1 MPQALTKLRIAG
13 YTHAGMRREYNQD
26 HIGFDQELGIA
37 VLADGMGGHKA
48 GEIAAHMTV
57 KFVLEKLQKFVLQ
70 KTSVSITGSQLLE
83 FVSTTISS
91 SNAEIFRTQQEQEAY
106 KGMGTTIVAT
116 LVIGSHI
123 YVGHVGDSRL
133 YLYRNR
139 KVKRLTKDHSVV
151 QDLIDRGF
159 YTEREAR
166 EANVG
171 HVVTRAM
178 GTKSAVDVDT
188 AEVPRLPYDLLML
201 CSDGLTDMVSDWQ
214 IAETIAENITD
225 LDLAAKK
232 LIALANQNG
241 GKDNISV
248 ILMQT

>member
-201 CSDGLTDMVSDWQ
+201 CSDGLTDMISDWQ

>member
-1 MPQALTKLRIAG
+1 MDQAQILVKIAG
-13 YTHAGMRREYNQD
+13 YTDTGMRREYNQD
-26 HIGFDQELGIA
+26 HIGFDQELGVA

-48 GEIAAHMTV
+48 GEVAAHMAV
-57 KFVLEKLQKFVLQ
+57 KTVLESLKKLILQ
-70 KTSVSITGSQLLE
+70 ETSVSITGSQLLE
-83 FVSTTISS
+83 FVSNTISS
-91 SNAEIFRTQQEQEAY
+91 SNSEIFRAQEAEEAY
-106 KGMGTTIVAT
+106 KGMGTTIVAA
-116 LVIGSHI
+116 LVVGSQV

-133 YLYRNR
+133 YLYRSR
-139 KVKRLTKDHSVV
+139 TLRRLTKDHSLV

-166 EANVG
+166 GANVG
-171 HVVTRAM
+171 HVVTRAL
-178 GTKSAVDVDT
+178 GTRLDVEVDT
-188 AEVPRLPYDLLML
+188 AEETLEPYDLLML

-214 IAETIAENITD
+214 IAEIIDENCND
-225 LDLAAKK
+225 LELATKK

>member
-1 MPQALTKLRIAG
+1 MPQTLTKLRIAG
-13 YTHAGMRREYNQD
+13 YTPAGMRREYNQD

-57 KFVLEKLQKFVLQ
+57 KFVLEKLQKLVLQ

-201 CSDGLTDMVSDWQ
+201 CSDGLTDMISDWQ

>member
-1 MPQALTKLRIAG
+1 MPQAETLIRIAG
-13 YTHAGMRREYNQD
+13 YTDTGMRREYNQD

-48 GEIAAHMTV
+48 GEVAAHMAV
-57 KFVLEKLQKFVLQ
+57 KFVVEKLRKLVLQ
-70 KTSVSITGSQLLE
+70 ETSVSITGSQLLE
-83 FVSTTISS
+83 FVSNTISS
-91 SNAEIFRTQQEQEAY
+91 SNAEIYRAQEEELAY
-106 KGMGTTIVAT
+106 RGMGTTIVAAM
-116 LVIGSHI
+116 VVGSQL

-139 KVKRLTKDHSVV
+139 TVKRLTKDHSLV

-166 EANVG
+166 GANVG

-178 GTKSAVDVDT
+178 GTRSDVDVDT
-188 AEVPRLPYDLLML
+188 AEETLQPYDLLLL

-214 IAETIAENITD
+214 IAEAIDENITD
-225 LDLAAKK
+225 LDLAAKN
-232 LIALANQNG
+232 LIAIANRNG

>member
-1 MPQALTKLRIAG
+1 MSETQTLLKIAG
-13 YTHAGMRREYNQD
+13 YTDTGLRREYNQD

-48 GEIAAHMTV
+48 GEVAAHMAV
-57 KFVLEKLQKFVLQ
+57 KFVLEKLRKFVLQ
-70 KTSVSITGSQLLE
+70 ENSVSITGSQLLE
-83 FVSTTISS
+83 FVSNTISS
-91 SNAEIFRTQQEQEAY
+91 SNTEIYSAQEAEEAY

-116 LVIGSHI
+116 VVMGSQV

-133 YLYRNR
+133 YLYRSR
-139 KVKRLTKDHSVV
+139 TLQRLTKDHSLV

-166 EANVG
+166 SANVG
-171 HVVTRAM
+171 HVVTRAL
-178 GTKSAVDVDT
+178 GTRP
-188 AEVPRLPYDLLML
+188 EVEVEANEEQLQAYDLLLL

-214 IAETIAENITD
+214 IAEIIDENIAD
-225 LDLAAKK
+225 LEVAAKK
-232 LIALANQNG
+232 LIALANHYG

>member
-1 MPQALTKLRIAG
+1 MSETQTLLKIAG
-13 YTHAGMRREYNQD
+13 YTDTGLRREYNQD

-48 GEIAAHMTV
+48 GEVAAHMAV
-57 KFVLEKLQKFVLQ
+57 KFVLEKLRKFVLQ
-70 KTSVSITGSQLLE
+70 ENSVSITGSQLLE
-83 FVSTTISS
+83 FVSNTISS
-91 SNAEIFRTQQEQEAY
+91 SNTKIYSAQEAEEAY

-116 LVIGSHI
+116 VVMGSQV

-133 YLYRNR
+133 YLYRSR
-139 KVKRLTKDHSVV
+139 TLQRLTKDHSLV

-166 EANVG
+166 SANVG
-171 HVVTRAM
+171 HVVTRAL
-178 GTKSAVDVDT
+178 GTRP
-188 AEVPRLPYDLLML
+188 EVEVEANEEQLQAYDLLLL

-214 IAETIAENITD
+214 IAEIIDENIAD
-225 LDLAAKK
+225 LEVAAKK
-232 LIALANQNG
+232 LIALANHYG

>member
-1 MPQALTKLRIAG
+1 MSETQTLLKIAG
-13 YTHAGMRREYNQD
+13 YTDTGLRREYNQD

-48 GEIAAHMTV
+48 GEIAAHMAV
-57 KFVLEKLQKFVLQ
+57 KFVLDKLRKFVLQ
-70 KTSVSITGSQLLE
+70 ENSVSITGSQLLE
-83 FVSTTISS
+83 FVSNTISS
-91 SNAEIFRTQQEQEAY
+91 SNAEIYSAQEAEEAY

-116 LVIGSHI
+116 VVIGSQI

-139 KVKRLTKDHSVV
+139 TVQRLTKDHSLV

-166 EANVG
+166 SASVG
-171 HVVTRAM
+171 HVVTRAL
-178 GTKSAVDVDT
+178 GTRPEVEVD
-188 AEVPRLPYDLLML
+188 ANEEPLKAYDLLLL

-214 IAETIAENITD
+214 IAEVIDENIAD
-225 LDLAAKK
+225 LEVAAKK
-232 LIALANQNG
+232 LIALANHYG

>member
-57 KFVLEKLQKFVLQ
+57 KFVLEKLRKFVLQ

-91 SNAEIFRTQQEQEAY
+91 SNAEIFRTQQEQELY

-116 LVIGSHI
+116 LIIGSHI

-188 AEVPRLPYDLLML
+188 AEIPRLPYDLLML

-248 ILMQT
+248 ILMQS

>member
-1 MPQALTKLRIAG
+1 
-13 YTHAGMRREYNQD
+13 
-26 HIGFDQELGIA
+26 
-37 VLADGMGGHKA
+37 
-48 GEIAAHMTV
+48 
-57 KFVLEKLQKFVLQ
+57 VLEKLQKFVLQ

-201 CSDGLTDMVSDWQ
+201 CSDGLTDMISDWQ

>member
-13 YTHAGMRREYNQD
+13 YTDAGMRREYNQD

-48 GEIAAHMTV
+48 GEIAAQMTV

-70 KTSVSITGSQLLE
+70 KTSVSITGAQLLE

>member
-1 MPQALTKLRIAG
+1 MSETQTLLKIAG
-13 YTHAGMRREYNQD
+13 YTDTGLRREYNQD

-48 GEIAAHMTV
+48 GEIAAHMAV
-57 KFVLEKLQKFVLQ
+57 KFVLDKLRKFVLQ
-70 KTSVSITGSQLLE
+70 ENSVSITGSQLLE
-83 FVSTTISS
+83 FVSNTISS
-91 SNAEIFRTQQEQEAY
+91 SNAEIYSAQEAEEAY

-116 LVIGSHI
+116 VVIGSQI

-139 KVKRLTKDHSVV
+139 TVQRLTKDHSLV

-166 EANVG
+166 SASVG
-171 HVVTRAM
+171 HVVTRAL
-178 GTKSAVDVDT
+178 GTRPEVEVD
-188 AEVPRLPYDLLML
+188 ANEEPLQAYDLLLL

-214 IAETIAENITD
+214 IAEVIDENIAD
-225 LDLAAKK
+225 LEVAAKK
-232 LIALANQNG
+232 LIALANHYG
-241 GKDNISV
+241 GKDNISI

>member
-1 MPQALTKLRIAG
+1 MSETQTLLKIAG
-13 YTHAGMRREYNQD
+13 YTDTGLRREYNQD

-48 GEIAAHMTV
+48 GEVAAHMAV
-57 KFVLEKLQKFVLQ
+57 KFVLEKLRKFVLQ
-70 KTSVSITGSQLLE
+70 ENSVSITGSQLLE
-83 FVSTTISS
+83 FVSNTISS
-91 SNAEIFRTQQEQEAY
+91 SNAEIYSAQEAEEAY

-116 LVIGSHI
+116 VVVGSQI

-133 YLYRNR
+133 YLYRSR
-139 KVKRLTKDHSVV
+139 TLQRLTKDHSLV
-151 QDLIDRGF
+151 QDLIDRGL

-166 EANVG
+166 SANVG
-171 HVVTRAM
+171 HVVTRAL
-178 GTKSAVDVDT
+178 GTRPEVEVD
-188 AEVPRLPYDLLML
+188 ANEEQLQAYDLLLL

-214 IAETIAENITD
+214 IAEIIDENIAD
-225 LDLAAKK
+225 LEVAAKK
-232 LIALANQNG
+232 LIALANHYG

>member
-57 KFVLEKLQKFVLQ
+57 KFVLEKLQKLVLQ

-91 SNAEIFRTQQEQEAY
+91 SNAEIFRAQQEQEAY

-201 CSDGLTDMVSDWQ
+201 CSDGLTDMISDWQ

>member
-1 MPQALTKLRIAG
+1 MPETQTQLKIAG
-13 YTHAGMRREYNQD
+13 YTDTGRRRDYNQD

-48 GEIAAHMTV
+48 GEVAAHMAV
-57 KFVLEKLQKFVLQ
+57 KFVLGKLQKLILQ
-70 KTSVSITGSQLLE
+70 ETYVSMTGSQLLE
-83 FVSTTISS
+83 FVSNTISL
-91 SNAEIFRTQQEQEAY
+91 SNTEIFRAQKEEEAY
-106 KGMGTTIVAT
+106 VGMGTTIVAT
-116 LVIGSHI
+116 LVTGSQI

-139 KVKRLTKDHSVV
+139 EVKRLTKDHSLV

-159 YTEREAR
+159 YNEREAR
-166 EANVG
+166 SANVR
-171 HVVTRAM
+171 HVVTRAI
-178 GTKSAVDVDT
+178 GTKLDVDVDT
-188 AEVPRLPYDLLML
+188 AEVSLLPYDLLLL

-214 IAETIAENITD
+214 IAETINENITD
-225 LDLAAKK
+225 LDLAANK

-248 ILMQT
+248 ILIQT

>member
-1 MPQALTKLRIAG
+1 MPQAQTLIRIAG
-13 YTHAGMRREYNQD
+13 FTDTGMRREYNQD
-26 HIGFDQELGIA
+26 HIGFDQDLGIA

-48 GEIAAHMTV
+48 GEVAAQMAV
-57 KFVLEKLQKFVLQ
+57 DFVLKKLKKLLLQ
-70 KTSVSITGSQLLE
+70 ENSVSITGSQLLE
-83 FVSTTISS
+83 FVSNTISS
-91 SNAEIFRTQQEQEAY
+91 SNTEIFRAQEEEEAY

-116 LVIGSHI
+116 MIIGSQV

-139 KVKRLTKDHSVV
+139 TVRRLTKDHSLV

-166 EANVG
+166 TANVG
-171 HVVTRAM
+171 HVVTRAL
-178 GTKSAVDVDT
+178 GTRADVEVDT
-188 AEVPRLPYDLLML
+188 AEETLEAYDLLLL

-214 IAETIAENITD
+214 IAETIDENIND
-225 LDLAAKK
+225 LEMAAKK
-232 LIALANQNG
+232 LIALANKNG

-248 ILMQT
+248 ILMQI